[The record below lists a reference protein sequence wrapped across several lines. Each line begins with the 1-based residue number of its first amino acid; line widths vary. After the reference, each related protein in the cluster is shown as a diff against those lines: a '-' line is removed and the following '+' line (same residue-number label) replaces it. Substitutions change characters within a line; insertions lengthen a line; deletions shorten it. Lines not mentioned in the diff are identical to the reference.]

1 MEGEERWRNS
11 LLYISIRHV
20 TLMTVSEVQRVAG
33 VAPIK
38 PEYLVVRGVEA
49 TILAEDAVVSST
61 KCDEDGQSKPRARGL
76 HHNRNRVNRTASAC
90 NVKRDG
96 LCPELARGDACSR
109 GPECRFDH
117 DLPAFLAT
125 RPVDIGTECP
135 LIALQGHCKFGLL
148 CRFGSSHP
156 PPSGIAADAS
166 ASARADALIAKLD
179 AFRRKE
185 LRFPATQRYLR
196 SLPPRHGAAIS
207 NPDESSTDQPAEP
220 SSELPAQSVAAPA
233 ALTAVAFSSPALL
246 EDGWRR
252 QRRSADFCEKL
263 YLAPLTTVG
272 NLPFRRICKE
282 YGVDITCGE
291 MALCTNLLKGQA
303 SEWALLRRHESE
315 DFFGVQLCGGWTDSM
330 TQCAELLNDHI
341 DCDFVDVNMGCP
353 IDLVFRKGMGSG
365 LMDRTGR
372 VRQIVA
378 GMRTVLPSKP
388 LTVKMRIGIEDG
400 KPLAQRLLPDLASLG
415 IDALTIHGR
424 TRQQRYTKEAD
435 WGYIAG
441 LVQTAASH
449 NLPIIGNGDVLSWED
464 YEARKA
470 ASGAH
475 SMMIARG
482 ALIKPWIF
490 TEIKERRYWD
500 IRSAERLEML
510 RRHVRYG
517 LEHFGSDTAG
527 VERTRRF
534 LLEWLSFLCRY
545 VPVGILAELPPRIN
559 DRPPAFVGR
568 DDLET
573 LMASPAVQ
581 DWIKISEML
590 LGPVADDFVFLPK
603 HKSNSYEQPLSA
615 NFGH

>member
-1 MEGEERWRNS
+1 M
-11 LLYISIRHV
+11 
-20 TLMTVSEVQRVAG
+20 AG

-38 PEYLVVRGVEA
+38 PEYLLRDVVEA
-49 TILAEDAVVSST
+49 TLQEAEDAASAAA
-61 KCDEDGQSKPRARGL
+61 KCDEAASPPQDCQPKQSKPSVRGQ
-76 HHNRNRVNRTASAC
+76 HHNRNRVNRTASSC

-96 LCPELARGDACSR
+96 LCPELARGGACTR
-109 GPECRFDH
+109 GLDCRFDH

-125 RPVDIGTECP
+125 RPADIGSECP
-135 LIALQGHCKFGLL
+135 LIALQGRCKFGLL

-156 PPSGIAADAS
+156 PPGATADA
-166 ASARADALIAKLD
+166 APPVRADALVAKLD

-185 LRFPATQRYLR
+185 LHFPATQLYMR
-196 SLPPRHGAAIS
+196 SLPPRHGTTAPSI
-207 NPDESSTDQPAEP
+207 DEPLAGHPADLVPEHP
-220 SSELPAQSVAAPA
+220 VQSVASA
-233 ALTAVAFSSPALL
+233 ATTTAAAAAASSSSSALL

-252 QRRSADFCEKL
+252 RRRQADFYGKL

-282 YGVDITCGE
+282 YGADITCGE

-330 TQCAELLNDHI
+330 TQCAELFNDHI

-365 LMDRTGR
+365 LMDKAGR
-372 VRQIVA
+372 VRQIVT
-378 GMRTVLPSKP
+378 GMRSVLPSKP

-415 IDALTIHGR
+415 VDALTIHGR

-435 WGYIAG
+435 WSYIAG
-441 LVQTAASH
+441 LVQAANPH
-449 NLPIIGNGDVLSWED
+449 NLPIIGNGDILSWED

-545 VPVGILAELPPRIN
+545 VPVGLLAELPPRMN

-581 DWIKISEML
+581 DWIRISEML

-615 NFGH
+615 NFGQH